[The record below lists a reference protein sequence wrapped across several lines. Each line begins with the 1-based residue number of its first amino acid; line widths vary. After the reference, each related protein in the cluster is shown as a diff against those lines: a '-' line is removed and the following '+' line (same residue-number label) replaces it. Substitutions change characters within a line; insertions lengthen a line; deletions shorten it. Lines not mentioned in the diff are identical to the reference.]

1 MTKKRSIVKLCIV
14 SILTL
19 IGLFL
24 TFFSFVIP
32 TTNTTFKGFFN
43 AINYGYDIDGGVLAV
58 YEPLDKSIAGY
69 ELDNKLDVTVSKLN
83 STLAGWGFS
92 VTKQNSNI
100 RLEIS
105 QTSYTEL
112 ATKLSQFNIDVLSL
126 LNAEEGISF
135 SNSSDD
141 AEAEGFVSGEYIESC
156 TYSYNQQ
163 WIVEIKFNEEGKT
176 KFKALTQKIVDST
189 EASGQKLYM
198 FINGENYNT
207 SGFEMGESAV
217 SSLTLVANN
226 EMAAEALALQVNVLA
241 RPLMLSAVIT
251 DVVNGGLNT
260 STGSFFGNQQALL
273 VFVLCAVVVAT
284 IALLCVR
291 YRVLGALA
299 TLAIA
304 IFTVLYAFL
313 LQSIPLV
320 MMDMNGVMG
329 ALLVYLALVGGMVNI
344 FEKIRQEY
352 AVGKKIPNSVTSG
365 FKKQVIPTLE
375 RYIFL
380 LVVCVV
386 MFIVGTPALKAIAV
400 NVFVG
405 LFVNYFTLFV
415 VLRGL
420 SNIYLPINSTKKE
433 LYNLK
438 RGDIKHEI

>member
-43 AINYGYDIDGGVLAV
+43 AINYGYDIGGGVLAV
-58 YEPLDKSIAGY
+58 YEPQDNTIAGY
-69 ELDNKLDVTVSKLN
+69 ELENKLDVTVSKLN
-83 STLAGWGFS
+83 SALAGWGFS
-92 VTKQNSNI
+92 VTKQNSNV
-100 RLEIS
+100 RCEIS
-105 QTSYTEL
+105 QTSYNEL
-112 ATKLSQFNIDVLSL
+112 ATKLSQFNLDVLSL
-126 LNAEEGISF
+126 LDADEGITF
-135 SNSSDD
+135 SDKSDD
-141 AEAEGFVSGEYIESC
+141 GEAEGFVSGDYIESC

-176 KFKALTQKIVDST
+176 KFKALTQKIIDST
-189 EASGQKLYM
+189 ETNPKLYM
-198 FINGENYNT
+198 FINGENYNS
-207 SGFEMGESAV
+207 SGFEMGESSV

-241 RPLMLSAVIT
+241 RPLMLDTVIT
-251 DVVNGGLNT
+251 DVVTGGLNT
-260 STGSFFGNQQALL
+260 STGAFFGNQQALL

-329 ALLVYLALVGGMVNI
+329 VLLVYIALIGGIVNV
-344 FEKIRQEY
+344 FERIRREY

-365 FKKQVIPTLE
+365 FKKEVIPTLE

-380 LVVCVV
+380 LVVCAV
-386 MFIVGTPALKAIAV
+386 MFIVGSPALKAIAV

-415 VLRGL
+415 TLRGL
-420 SNIYLPINSTKKE
+420 CNIYLPINSTKKE

-438 RGDIKHEI
+438 RGAVKNEI